1 MKTHTSNQERETVTE
16 PPPRA
21 NFSATATQW
30 AMYDA
35 YVAELARQ
43 EALKAKK
50 GKANESV
57 RILLIFA

>member
-1 MKTHTSNQERETVTE
+1 MSSQERDTVTE

-50 GKANESV
+50 GKPNEGV
-57 RILLIFA
+57 CQI